1 MTGPNKQR
9 GFALWTTED
18 VTSLRSGMVDQSGNL
33 GKMTASTTHTFHV
46 RGRHT
51 LPAEEQTF
59 CRLLRARAGGRA
71 PGRPEPN

>member
-9 GFALWTTED
+9 GFRPLDDRGRNIAAIGYG
-18 VTSLRSGMVDQSGNL
+18 RSVWKF